1 MQKDASRRSR
11 RNTNPTDFHASVGG
25 GMPEYEYSM
34 ARLGHHAEINGTKVA
49 GRPSKRELDLEEGRH
64 GHGAEDAGVRVTTA
78 VYQKEES
85 LSGFPEE
92 VSRDML

>member
-1 MQKDASRRSR
+1 MDKDLSRRSR
-11 RNTNPTDFHASVGG
+11 RTTNPTDFHASVGA
-25 GMPEYEYSM
+25 GMPEYEYNM
-34 ARLGHHAEINGTKVA
+34 ARLGHHAEVNGTKVA
-49 GRPSKRELDLEEGRH
+49 GRPTERELDLEEG
-64 GHGAEDAGVRVTTA
+64 GHATGDGGVKVTTA